1 MSWIFS
7 LSVDHP
13 WEELFSGEKTTSGR
27 VIPESW
33 NNIPGHTV
41 LVKPANVSKEILGE
55 SLMSGN
61 DAIQPII
68 GLVF

>member
-1 MSWIFS
+1 MQVSWIFS

-41 LVKPANVSKEILGE
+41 LVKPANVSKEI
-55 SLMSGN
+55 
-61 DAIQPII
+61 
-68 GLVF
+68 